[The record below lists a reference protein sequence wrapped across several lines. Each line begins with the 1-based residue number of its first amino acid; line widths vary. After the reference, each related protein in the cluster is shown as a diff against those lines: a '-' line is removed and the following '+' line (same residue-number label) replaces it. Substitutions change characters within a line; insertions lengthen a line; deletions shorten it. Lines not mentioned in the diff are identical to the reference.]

1 MFRSD
6 SDNPKP
12 ISAEARGLLRALL
25 RLKGIRHLDP
35 ASGELMREGLAAMVG
50 PRLAI
55 TSAGRQYAS
64 RLVPAGRFRREP
76 QPFPRRGRR
85 TA

>member
-1 MFRSD
+1 MLRSD

-12 ISAEARGLLRALL
+12 LSAEARGLLRALL

-35 ASGELMREGLAAMVG
+35 ASGELVREGFAAMVG

-64 RLVPAGRFRREP
+64 RLVPAGRFRREDP
-76 QPFPRRGRR
+76 LSARLRRRS
-85 TA
+85 